1 MNDFMAIYVV
11 VIGAIVS
18 YGVYRIINGM
28 FFNNSIG
35 RYTYVTAYDIDGI
48 EIEKLI
54 DNQDANYVNVVAD
67 EEKE

>member
-1 MNDFMAIYVV
+1 MAIYVV